1 MRNRYFPVII
11 LFFVASCSG
20 DVSTPDAI
28 QDKQVPL
35 GDSSLTEKIPVV
47 RPSFRKAVLAMLAK
61 NWQLAN
67 TDTFEIIPEG
77 EYFSLTT
84 PGNILSGQDMIYLKQ
99 GETVRVRFQFQSNA
113 KNPKA
118 SNMHEIILEE
128 HILLSTQDVDR
139 IIAAMSKKVTSP
151 YEERFLK
158 RPFTFWQFENA
169 ICHLFTAEEK
179 HRKLMDLCYEE
190 WVKIQSPGE

>member
-1 MRNRYFPVII
+1 MCNGRFSVII
-11 LFFVASCSG
+11 LLFMASCSG
-20 DVSTPDAI
+20 DISAPDAI
-28 QDKQVPL
+28 QDKQVPQ
-35 GDSSLTEKIPVV
+35 GDSSLTEKSPVV
-47 RPSFRKAVLAMLAK
+47 RPSFRKAILAMLAK

-67 TDTFEIIPEG
+67 PDTFEIIPEG

-84 PGNILSGQDMIYLKQ
+84 PGNILSGQDMIYFKQ
-99 GETVRVRFQFQSNA
+99 GETARVRFQFQSDAQNS
-113 KNPKA
+113 KA
-118 SNMHEIILEE
+118 SNMHEIIMEE

-169 ICHLFTAEEK
+169 ICHMYTAEEE
-179 HRKLMDLCYEE
+179 HRKVMDGVYEE
-190 WVKIQSPGE
+190 WIKIQSPEE